1 MVACNA
7 LLQSFGELAPLLI
20 AEQCVAALAQGLLAP
35 CLSLGVRCAAMLA
48 LGSCVHAGTDHVAC
62 SLAKLADF
70 PRQLV
75 ATAAALADLQT
86 PAHPA
91 YQLDDRWLRQRA
103 LESALGWHKV
113 GQRRGGWDLAAVHH
127 RRKFRVPLSLCGT
140 HCQLGCRSPVHCMDL
155 IVPCVLCQP
164 GRHCAS

>member
-35 CLSLGVRCAAMLA
+35 CPLGVRCAAMSA
-48 LGSCVHAGTDHVAC
+48 LCTCVQAGTDHVAC

-86 PAHPA
+86 PTSAHFAFQP
-91 YQLDDRWLRQRA
+91 DDRWLRQRA

-140 HCQLGCRSPVHCMDL
+140 HCQLGSPVHCMDL
-155 IVPCVLCQP
+155 IVSCVVCQP